1 MIFIFVQNKLSDLHL
16 KLQFT
21 CLGLYWSDRL
31 RHAGVQYA
39 VSESRANWT
48 VARDSCHQDSA
59 ILAVVTN
66 PGVDA
71 FLRDICL
78 DESERYVVKFSFVC
92 TTYFL
97 KFCTRR

>member
-39 VSESRANWT
+39 VSEPRANWT

-78 DESERYVVKFSFVC
+78 DESERHVLNLALFALYIF
-92 TTYFL
+92 
-97 KFCTRR
+97 

>member
-78 DESERYVVKFSFVC
+78 DESERHVLNLALFALYIF
-92 TTYFL
+92 
-97 KFCTRR
+97 